1 MKNKKICWFTTK
13 SNLHYNI
20 LNQQDQT
27 ITMTITNF
35 KTLHK
40 TSGVALNGNYCY
52 VADADTLCIYD
63 INSGTL
69 NLLSDFAQG
78 AGYIISL

>member
-1 MKNKKICWFTTK
+1 
-13 SNLHYNI
+13 
-20 LNQQDQT
+20 
-27 ITMTITNF
+27 MTITNF